1 MPSSPFFS
9 TKGIDLTS
17 AAALTLGS
25 DGDVFHVTG
34 ATTITS
40 ISVRPAGFE
49 ITLIFDGT
57 LVITHNAT
65 SLILQGGVNLTT
77 AAGDVLKFVSEGSGN
92 WRESGRRLAAATAT
106 AVPVGTV
113 AMYGGG
119 TAPSGWLKCDGSAVS
134 RTTYVDLFNV
144 LGTTYGAGDGSTT
157 FNLPDARGRAPVGA
171 GQGTGLTNRVRGA
184 TGGAE
189 THTLTTAEMPV
200 HSHNQAWQYTQ
211 GSGPDIAFTN
221 VGGGYGQA
229 TTSTGG
235 GSAHNNMQPFWVPE
249 FIIKT

>member
-189 THTLTTAEMPV
+189 THTLSTAEMPS
-200 HSHNQAWQYTQ
+200 HSHGMRQTNYQVSTQ
-211 GSGPDIAFTN
+211 NLVTDMAGTDAQTG
-221 VGGGYGQA
+221 
-229 TTSTGG
+229 STGG
-235 GSAHNNMQPFWVPE
+235 GGAHNNMQPFWVPE